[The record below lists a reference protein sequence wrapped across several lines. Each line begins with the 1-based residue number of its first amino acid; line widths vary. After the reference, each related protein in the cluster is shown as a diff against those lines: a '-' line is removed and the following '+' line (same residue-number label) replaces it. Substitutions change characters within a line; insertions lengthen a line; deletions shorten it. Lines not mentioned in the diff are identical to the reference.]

1 MLSLA
6 PMHTPTPFENDTR
19 FFRAG
24 VGTVIY
30 NQAGEVA
37 LFERAKFPIGVW
49 QFQQGGI
56 DLGEAVES
64 TLWRELLEEVGLT
77 KNEISKVSEVPG
89 WTIYQDLNSDTDSTV
104 ARIGQAHHWF
114 FLELKLGCEIDLSN
128 ATDQE
133 ASQFKWVT
141 FAEAI
146 AATDDRKKHVYQQ
159 LETHFLEHIKP

>member
-6 PMHTPTPFENDTR
+6 PMHKPIEIYTR

-37 LFERAKFPIGVW
+37 LFERAKFPVGVW

-77 KNEISKVSEVPG
+77 ENEISKVTKMPG
-89 WTIYQDLNSDTDSTV
+89 WTIYQDLNSDTDSTI

-114 FLELKLGCEIDLSN
+114 FLELKLGCEINLNN

-146 AATDDRKKHVYQQ
+146 TVTDERKKHVYQQ
-159 LETHFLEHIKP
+159 LETYFLKHIKP